1 MKVCVVGLGYIG
13 LPTAAMLALG
23 GIDVVG
29 YDVDPRVLT
38 ALREGAVHVRES
50 AVRELT
56 LGALESGRL
65 ELTAELPADVDTY
78 VICVPTPMHERKPD
92 LSYVEAAARAVAGK
106 LAPGDLVILES
117 TVPPGTTERVVVP
130 ALRAA
135 GVDPEVVAI
144 VHCPERVIPGDIV
157 RELREN
163 ARVVGGRKGGD
174 AERAAALYA
183 TFCTGRISVTD
194 LVTAELSKVMENT
207 YRDVNI
213 ALANEFALLC
223 EELGVDVYAAIAL
236 ANQHPRVDILRP
248 GPGVGGHCIPI
259 DPQFLA
265 SAHPFV
271 TELIQASRR
280 VNERMPHV
288 VARRVSELVSSGS
301 GARVAL
307 LGAAYKANV
316 DDTRESPTEHV
327 EALLIERGFVTS
339 VFDPLAE
346 RYVRPLAA
354 TLEEAVRGAS
364 AIVLMAGHDAF
375 ASVDPYAL
383 APLCRERNLID
394 TRAFFPA
401 RRWADAGFTV
411 YALGRGRTVPAPAG
425 ALPAAR

>member
-23 GIDVVG
+23 GVDVVG
-29 YDVDPRVLT
+29 YDVDARVL
-38 ALREGAVHVRES
+38 ASLRAGAAHVKES
-50 AVRELT
+50 AVRALVVDALAAGRLT
-56 LGALESGRL
+56 LAS
-65 ELTAELPADVDTY
+65 ELPGDLDTY
-78 VICVPTPMHERKPD
+78 IICVPTPTRERKPD
-92 LSYVEAAARAVAGK
+92 LSCVEAASRAVAAK

-117 TVPPGTTERVVVP
+117 TVPPGTTERVLAT

-135 GVDPEVVAI
+135 GVDPETVAV

-157 RELREN
+157 RELRQN
-163 ARVVGGRKGGD
+163 ARVVGGRKPAD

-183 TFCTGRISVTD
+183 TFCTARISTTD

-223 EELGVDVYAAIAL
+223 EELGVDVYEAIAL
-236 ANQHPRVDILRP
+236 ANEHPRVDILRP

-265 SAHPFV
+265 SAHPLV

-288 VARRVSELVSSGS
+288 VLRRLTAMVPPGT
-301 GARVAL
+301 GARIAL

-316 DDTRESPTEHV
+316 DDTRESPTEHL
-327 EALLIERGFVTS
+327 EALLLERGYATRVH
-339 VFDPLAE
+339 DPLAE
-346 RYVRPLAA
+346 RYVRPLTP
-354 TLEEAVRGAS
+354 TLEEAVQDCD
-364 AIVLMAGHDAF
+364 AIVLLAGHDAF
-375 ASVDPYAL
+375 AGIDPLAL
-383 APLCRERNLID
+383 APLCRARNLID

-401 RRWADAGFTV
+401 QRWADAGFNV
-411 YALGRGRTVPAPAG
+411 YTLGRGRTAPRPAVSSA
-425 ALPAAR
+425 